1 MEISDFVHLEKVS
14 FLRHPEFWVM
24 LSFGKNK

>member
-1 MEISDFVHLEKVS
+1 MEISDYVHLEKVS
-14 FLRHPEFWVM
+14 FLRRPEFWVL